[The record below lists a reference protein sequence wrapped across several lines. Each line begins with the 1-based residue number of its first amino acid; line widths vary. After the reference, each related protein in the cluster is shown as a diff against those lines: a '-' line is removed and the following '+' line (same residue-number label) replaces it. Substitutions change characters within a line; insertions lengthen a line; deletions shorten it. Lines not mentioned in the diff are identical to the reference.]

1 MKRKLELIAAAIILF
16 IATAAITAAV
26 HVYRQDREIHHLET
40 TKQQIE
46 QSRTE
51 TLDQLK
57 DTEAEKA
64 KTLQE
69 KQEIQQKAD
78 DQQKQIDDLNRQL
91 QAKKER
97 QESIAAAAVRNA
109 TLTQRAAAEPAPR
122 AAPVAGCGDNFYAN
136 YIYTRESGCRTDAV
150 NPGGCRG
157 IGQACPGS
165 KLPCTNYDY
174 ACQNAFFT
182 GYAMDRYGSWEAAYN
197 FWLKN
202 HWW

>member
-1 MKRKLELIAAAIILF
+1 MKRKLELIAAAIIVF
-16 IATAAITAAV
+16 ISTAAITAAV
-26 HVYRQDREIHHLET
+26 HVYRQDREIRHLEH

-57 DTEAEKA
+57 NSEAEKA
-64 KTLQE
+64 QTEQE
-69 KQEIQQKAD
+69 KQQIQQKAD
-78 DQQKQIDDLNRQL
+78 DQQKQIDELNRQL

-97 QESIAAAAVRNA
+97 QESLAAAAVRNA
-109 TLTQRAAAEPAPR
+109 TLTARAD
-122 AAPVAGCGDNFYAN
+122 AAPLAPVSGCGDNFYAN

-150 NPGGCRG
+150 NAGGCRG

-165 KLPCTNYDY
+165 KLPCSNADY

-182 GYAMDRYGSWEAAYN
+182 RYAMDRYGSWEAAYN